1 MSDTFA
7 TRSSDVPSSSSAGNA
22 SGDAPA
28 SATASSL
35 QGGGDGTAV
44 SPGGSSSAPA
54 QTPASPR
61 DTVTDT
67 RNADPVVAAHEV
79 PHMVSISDVDA
90 LLNRGLLT
98 EVGTGA
104 SAVLRPDVPANWAA
118 IVPRHE
124 GPVFLVGVPARAT
137 DIRQGKHVSDSYGG
151 PSCMVGY
158 QYLSRDDVDELER
171 VIPGFTEDD
180 ILRPRSMA
188 TTPRDLDASLGSITA
203 QRELMSLLAHLPV
216 DRLAERVFKT
226 SGFLKIMASAHRRLR
241 EQVEAQGATAMIDAA
256 AAQSRCDELTREWLF
271 NCDFWYREV
280 GQALS
285 ASDEVEKRLKSEMQ
299 DLKTRY
305 QDHIDSLETDKAEL
319 KARLT
324 DAEAHIRLLNDRP
337 VTKAIDT
344 WGFAEF
350 LQKNADVSGNWD
362 RLHELLELYQD
373 NATVPSTWDTV
384 INITSLDKR
393 RDPVPDFKEAF
404 DKAAAASSAVVTEK
418 PPVVLDLTRPGASSK
433 SGKSPPKSSKASS
446 GKQPRTKSTGKS
458 KLQKRSSPP
467 KVQRRPSR
475 HIPGKDS
482 VRRAGEKTSVPKKSV
497 HTMLP
502 GNVVWKE
509 VRPDLRQA
517 LLAGIKYEKAMDWL
531 SSDRACHGLFREPQL
546 VKMLV
551 SMMYWRRLDATP
563 WSSYV
568 PEVYY
573 KMADERLD
581 RLLNLDQLAPS
592 WEPLDAHVPY
602 PDEDVESMVDDT
614 TADPDF
620 KAPPSDGSPS
630 EDEDDGNDSDSGSE
644 SDGHTHKGSKRPRS
658 QSSSDTDVPPPPS
671 KKTKNYKRASS
682 GHRRQ
687 LTTRRQV
694 TKNPPSGS
702 TSRRRS
708 LSHKTYDSLT
718 VDELQIV
725 EVPDDSVLSW
735 LHFGVRVQRVSIS
748 KSSLGQTVGFP
759 EYEIHKHASELVKRR
774 WDSQEYTALLRMD
787 PTPWE
792 YMFQNR
798 IQDLHFHKRNSLSSA
813 ARELVDSFVTCMH
826 KHAQAFWERTH
837 WVTIDVDAD
846 ARSADLYSQRAARRN
861 ALLRQYRKLVKESQ
875 ACKTFPETLFYE
887 PGIWTLSDKLCPWIW
902 QDPHV
907 ADLGGPDPLDLDEQL
922 EELDDEEPARTQW
935 ATALA
940 DSVWM
945 KFVPDSLKQE
955 AIPSAKRGSNPVT
968 RQTF

>member
-90 LLNRGLLT
+90 LLSRGLLT

-171 VIPGFTEDD
+171 VTPGSLKTTSYDHARWRRLLG
-180 ILRPRSMA
+180 ILTQAWAPLQHS
-188 TTPRDLDASLGSITA
+188 
-203 QRELMSLLAHLPV
+203 
-216 DRLAERVFKT
+216 T

-305 QDHIDSLETDKAEL
+305 QDHIDSLEADKAEL

-362 RLHELLELYQD
+362 RLHDLLEHYQD
-373 NATVPSTWDTV
+373 GTAVPSSWDTV
-384 INITSLDKR
+384 VNITSLDKR

-404 DKAAAASSAVVTEK
+404 DKAATASSSAVTEK
-418 PPVVLDLTRPGASSK
+418 LPVVLDLTRPGASSK
-433 SGKSPPKSSKASS
+433 SGKSPPKPSKASP
-446 GKQPRTKSTGKS
+446 GKQPRAKSTGKS

-475 HIPGKDS
+475 HTPGKDS
-482 VRRAGEKTSVPKKSV
+482 VRRA
-497 HTMLP
+497 
-502 GNVVWKE
+502 
-509 VRPDLRQA
+509 
-517 LLAGIKYEKAMDWL
+517 
-531 SSDRACHGLFREPQL
+531 
-546 VKMLV
+546 
-551 SMMYWRRLDATP
+551 
-563 WSSYV
+563 
-568 PEVYY
+568 
-573 KMADERLD
+573 
-581 RLLNLDQLAPS
+581 
-592 WEPLDAHVPY
+592 
-602 PDEDVESMVDDT
+602 
-614 TADPDF
+614 
-620 KAPPSDGSPS
+620 
-630 EDEDDGNDSDSGSE
+630 
-644 SDGHTHKGSKRPRS
+644 
-658 QSSSDTDVPPPPS
+658 
-671 KKTKNYKRASS
+671 
-682 GHRRQ
+682 
-687 LTTRRQV
+687 
-694 TKNPPSGS
+694 
-702 TSRRRS
+702 
-708 LSHKTYDSLT
+708 
-718 VDELQIV
+718 
-725 EVPDDSVLSW
+725 
-735 LHFGVRVQRVSIS
+735 
-748 KSSLGQTVGFP
+748 
-759 EYEIHKHASELVKRR
+759 
-774 WDSQEYTALLRMD
+774 
-787 PTPWE
+787 
-792 YMFQNR
+792 
-798 IQDLHFHKRNSLSSA
+798 
-813 ARELVDSFVTCMH
+813 ARE
-826 KHAQAFWERTH
+826 
-837 WVTIDVDAD
+837 
-846 ARSADLYSQRAARRN
+846 
-861 ALLRQYRKLVKESQ
+861 
-875 ACKTFPETLFYE
+875 
-887 PGIWTLSDKLCPWIW
+887 
-902 QDPHV
+902 
-907 ADLGGPDPLDLDEQL
+907 
-922 EELDDEEPARTQW
+922 
-935 ATALA
+935 
-940 DSVWM
+940 
-945 KFVPDSLKQE
+945 
-955 AIPSAKRGSNPVT
+955 
-968 RQTF
+968 

>member
-28 SATASSL
+28 SATAPSP
-35 QGGGDGTAV
+35 QGGDDGTAV
-44 SPGGSSSAPA
+44 SPNGSSSAPA
-54 QTPASPR
+54 QAPASPR

-124 GPVFLVGVPARAT
+124 GPVFLVGVPARAA

-373 NATVPSTWDTV
+373 SATVPSTWDTV

-404 DKAAAASSAVVTEK
+404 DKAAAASSSVGTEK
-418 PPVVLDLTRPGASSK
+418 PPVILDLTRPGTSSK
-433 SGKSPPKSSKASS
+433 SGKSPLKSSKRSS
-446 GKQPRTKSTGKS
+446 EKRPQAKSAGKS
-458 KLQKRSSPP
+458 KLQKRPSPP

-475 HIPGKDS
+475 HTPGKDS
-482 VRRAGEKTSVPKKSV
+482 VRRAGEKTSVSKKSV

-551 SMMYWRRLDATP
+551 SMMYWRRLDTTP

-568 PEVYY
+568 PEIYF

-581 RLLNLDQLAPS
+581 RLLKLGQPAPS

-602 PDEDVESMVDDT
+602 PDEDVESTVDDT

-644 SDGHTHKGSKRPRS
+644 SDGHARRRPKRSRS
-658 QSSSDTDVPPPPS
+658 QSSSDTDAPAPPS
-671 KKTKNYKRASS
+671 KKSKAYKRASS
-682 GHRRQ
+682 GYQRQ
-687 LTTRRQV
+687 QTTRRQV
-694 TKNPPSGS
+694 TKNPSSGS
-702 TSRRRS
+702 SSRRRS
-708 LSHKTYDSLT
+708 LSHKAYDSLT
-718 VDELQIV
+718 VNELQVV

-735 LHFGVRVQRVSIS
+735 LYFGVRVQRVSVS

-759 EYEIHKHASELVKRR
+759 EYEIHKHASELAKRR
-774 WDSQEYTALLRMD
+774 WDSHEYTALLKMN
-787 PTPWE
+787 PTPWA

-798 IQDLHFHKRNSLSSA
+798 KQKFYLHRRCTLNSATL
-813 ARELVDSFVTCMH
+813 ELVDAFVDCMH

-846 ARSADLYSQRAARRN
+846 AQSAGIYNQRALRRN
-861 ALLRQYRKLVKESQ
+861 ALLRKYRKLVKKSQ
-875 ACKTFPETLFYE
+875 ACRDFPETLFYE

-907 ADLGGPDPLDLDEQL
+907 ADLSGPDPLNLDEQL

-940 DSVWM
+940 DSAWM
-945 KFVPDSLKQE
+945 KFLPHSVKQE
-955 AIPSAKRGSNPVT
+955 AISPSERSANPVT
-968 RQTF
+968 RNTF

>member
-1 MSDTFA
+1 MPDTFV
-7 TRSSDVPSSSSAGNA
+7 TQSSDVPSSSSAGNA
-22 SGDAPA
+22 PGGAPA

-54 QTPASPR
+54 QAPTSPR
-61 DTVTDT
+61 DTVVAAPSD
-67 RNADPVVAAHEV
+67 DQVVAALEV
-79 PHMVSISDVDA
+79 PHMVSISDVDD

-98 EVGTGA
+98 EVGTRA
-104 SAVLRPDVPANWAA
+104 SAVLRPDVPANWTAR
-118 IVPRHE
+118 VPRHD
-124 GPVFLVGVPARAT
+124 GPVFLVGVPARAS

-151 PSCMVGY
+151 PSCLVGY

-188 TTPRDLDASLGSITA
+188 TNPRDLDGSLNSIA
-203 QRELMSLLAHLPV
+203 PQRELMSLLAHLPA

-226 SGFLKIMASAHRRLR
+226 SGFLKLMASAHRRLR

-256 AAQSRCDELTREWLF
+256 AAQGRCDELAREWLF

-285 ASDEVEKRLKSEMQ
+285 ASDEVEKRLKLEMQ

-305 QDHIDSLETDKAEL
+305 QDHIDSLEADKAEL

-337 VTKAIDT
+337 VVKAIDT

-362 RLHELLELYQD
+362 RLHELLEHYQD
-373 NATVPSTWDTV
+373 GTVVPSSWDTV

-393 RDPVPDFKEAF
+393 HDPVPDFKEAF
-404 DKAAAASSAVVTEK
+404 DKAAAASSSAGTEK
-418 PPVVLDLTRPGASSK
+418 PPVILDLTRPGASSK
-433 SGKSPPKSSKASS
+433 SAKSPPKSSKASS
-446 GKQPRTKSTGKS
+446 GKQPRAKSTGKS

-475 HIPGKDS
+475 HTPGKDS
-482 VRRAGEKTSVPKKSV
+482 VRRAGEKTSVSKKSV

-551 SMMYWRRLDATP
+551 SMMYWRHLDATP

-602 PDEDVESMVDDT
+602 PDEDVGSTVDDT

-630 EDEDDGNDSDSGSE
+630 EDEDDGNASDSGSE
-644 SDGHTHKGSKRPRS
+644 SDDHSCRRPKRSRS
-658 QSSSDTDVPPPPS
+658 QSSSDTDAPAPPP
-671 KKTKNYKRASS
+671 KKSRAYKRASS
-682 GHRRQ
+682 GYQRQ
-687 LTTRRQV
+687 QTTHRQV
-694 TKNPPSGS
+694 TKNPSSGS
-702 TSRRRS
+702 SSRRRS
-708 LSHKTYDSLT
+708 LSHKAYDSLT
-718 VDELQIV
+718 VDELQVV

-735 LHFGVRVQRVSIS
+735 LYFGVRVQRASVS

-759 EYEIHKHASELVKRR
+759 EYEIHKHASELAKRR
-774 WDSQEYTALLRMD
+774 WDSHEYTALLKMN
-787 PTPWE
+787 PTPWA

-798 IQDLHFHKRNSLSSA
+798 KQKFYLHRRCTLNSATL
-813 ARELVDSFVTCMH
+813 ELVDAFVDCMH
-826 KHAQAFWERTH
+826 KHAQAFSLGYDRC
-837 WVTIDVDAD
+837 
-846 ARSADLYSQRAARRN
+846 RR
-861 ALLRQYRKLVKESQ
+861 
-875 ACKTFPETLFYE
+875 
-887 PGIWTLSDKLCPWIW
+887 
-902 QDPHV
+902 
-907 ADLGGPDPLDLDEQL
+907 
-922 EELDDEEPARTQW
+922 
-935 ATALA
+935 
-940 DSVWM
+940 
-945 KFVPDSLKQE
+945 
-955 AIPSAKRGSNPVT
+955 
-968 RQTF
+968 